1 MGQEEPQNKCEYL
14 SHFSFKEAYLI
25 MTKILKY
32 ELMIVAVMKIEDGD
46 GEEVEESE
54 NYFGEEGG
62 HRFKHLGY

>member
-1 MGQEEPQNKCEYL
+1 MGQEELQNECEYL

-32 ELMIVAVMKIEDGD
+32 ELMIVSVMKIEDGD
-46 GEEVEESE
+46 GEEVEESK

>member
-1 MGQEEPQNKCEYL
+1 MGQEEPLNKCEYL
-14 SHFSFKEAYLI
+14 FPFSFQEAYLI

-32 ELMIVAVMKIEDGD
+32 ELMIVVVIKIEDGD

-54 NYFGEEGG
+54 NDFGEEGG